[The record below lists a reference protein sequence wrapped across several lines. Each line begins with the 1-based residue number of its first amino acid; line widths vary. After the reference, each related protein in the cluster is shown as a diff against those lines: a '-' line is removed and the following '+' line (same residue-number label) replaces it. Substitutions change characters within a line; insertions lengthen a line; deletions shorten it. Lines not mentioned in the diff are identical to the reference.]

1 MESLFSLANR
11 KILVTGGAQ
20 GIGKAVA
27 FRLAEAGANVGILD
41 RNGEGAQSVADELK
55 LRFPSRNFAGFVCDV
70 TDYEAVNRTV
80 DDFVRCFDGI
90 DGLFNNAGTCI
101 HKEVENVTPEEWL
114 RVVNVNYNG
123 LFYVAQAVG
132 KRFIATKTKGTIVN
146 TGSMSGVIINLPQ
159 PQTSY
164 NSSKAA
170 VIHLTKSLAVEWAQY
185 GIRVNCISPGY
196 IKTELSGM
204 AKPEWIEYWLQAV
217 PFHRMGLPDEL
228 AGAVIYFMSEASTYT
243 SGANLIIDGCFT
255 ST

>member
-1 MESLFSLANR
+1 MSLFSLEGR
-11 KILVTGGAQ
+11 KIMVTGGAQ

-27 FRLAEAGANVGILD
+27 RQMAEAGASIGIVD
-41 RNGEGAQSVADELK
+41 MNGEGAKKVAQELK
-55 LRFPSRNFAGFVCDV
+55 DAFPGQRFAGFSCNV
-70 TDYEAVNRTV
+70 TNYQAVHQTVQNFVDYFG
-80 DDFVRCFDGI
+80 DI
-90 DGLFNNAGTCI
+90 DSLFNNAGTCI
-101 HKEVENVTPEEWL
+101 HKEVEKINQQEWIK
-114 RVVNVNYNG
+114 VVDVNYNG

-132 KRFIATKTKGTIVN
+132 KQFIKTGTKGSIVN
-146 TGSMSGVIINLPQ
+146 TASMSGVIVNLPQ

-185 GIRVNCISPGY
+185 GIRVNSISPGY

-204 AKPEWIEYWLQAV
+204 AKPEWIEYWMQAV
-217 PFHRMGLPDEL
+217 PFHRMGTPEEL
-228 AGAVIYFMSEASTYT
+228 GGAVIYFLSDAATYT

>member
-1 MESLFSLANR
+1 MKSLFSLENR

-41 RNGEGAQSVADELK
+41 INGEGAQKVALGLK
-55 LRFPSRNFAGFVCDV
+55 EQFSKQMFESFACDV
-70 TDYEAVNRTV
+70 TDYQAVNKTV
-80 DDFVRCFDGI
+80 DRFIECFDGI

-101 HKEVENVTPEEWL
+101 HKEVEEVTPEEWL
-114 RVVNVNYNG
+114 RVVNINYNG

-132 KRFIATKTKGTIVN
+132 KRFIASKTKGTIVN
-146 TGSMSGVIINLPQ
+146 TGSMSGVIVNLPQ

-170 VIHLTKSLAVEWAQY
+170 VIHLTKSLAVEWAKY

-204 AKPEWIEYWLQAV
+204 AKPEWIEYWMQAV
-217 PFHRMGLPDEL
+217 PFHRMGTPDEL
-228 AGAVIYFMSEASTYT
+228 AGAVIYFMSDASTYT

>member
-1 MESLFSLANR
+1 MSSLFSLEGR

-27 FRLAEAGANVGILD
+27 FRLAEAGANIGILD
-41 RNGEGAQSVADELK
+41 INEKGAKEVASGLKEKFAEQKFEG
-55 LRFPSRNFAGFVCDV
+55 FMCDV
-70 TDYEAVNRTV
+70 TDYDAVHRTV
-80 DDFVRCFDGI
+80 EDFVGTFDGI

-101 HKEVENVTPEEWL
+101 HKDVEAVTPEEWL
-114 RVVNVNYNG
+114 HVVNINYNG

-132 KRFIATKTKGTIVN
+132 KQFIARKVKGTIVN

-159 PQTSY
+159 PQTAY

-170 VIHLTKSLAVEWAQY
+170 VIHLTKSLAVEWAKY
-185 GIRVNCISPGY
+185 GIRVNSISPGY

-204 AKPEWIEYWLQAV
+204 AKPEWIEYWIQAV

-228 AGAVIYFMSEASTYT
+228 AGAVIYFMSDASTYT

>member
-1 MESLFSLANR
+1 MLSLFSLEGR

-20 GIGKAVA
+20 GIGKAVCL
-27 FRLAEAGANVGILD
+27 RMAEAGANIGILD
-41 RNGEGAQSVADELK
+41 MNGAGALKVADELAAVYTGQK
-55 LRFPSRNFAGFVCDV
+55 FTGFECNV
-70 TDYEAVNRTV
+70 TDYEAVYKTV
-80 DDFVRCFDGI
+80 QDFVDFFGGI

-101 HKEVENVTPEEWL
+101 HKNVEDVTPEEWYK
-114 RVVNVNYNG
+114 VVNVNYNG

-132 KRFIATKTKGTIVN
+132 KQFIASGTKGTIVN

-170 VIHLTKSLAVEWAQY
+170 VVHLTKSLAVEWAPY
-185 GIRVNCISPGY
+185 GIRVNSISPGY

-204 AKPEWIEYWLQAV
+204 AKREWIEYWLQAV
-217 PFHRMGLPDEL
+217 PFHRMGTPDEL
-228 AGAVIYFMSEASTYT
+228 AGAVIYFMSDASTYT

-255 ST
+255 CT